1 MHWVSFSP
9 RFSCGRFQKRVRKHS
24 RNPRRSTRRRTERWV
39 LRLPQEVI
47 SPGPGEEEGMGSCFS
62 SKIFATENLER
73 ASSRVVLSTLLGRP
87 GGAARDGVPTERL
100 CHWHALCLDR
110 GLPERHSKRMLEGRD
125 SSHVPDATATE
136 VLRRGAKKA
145 KLSAGTQ
152 ACSHKLK
159 RIMVKYQGR

>member
-24 RNPRRSTRRRTERWV
+24 RNPRSSTRRRTERWV

-87 GGAARDGVPTERL
+87 GGLQGTVSRRSGFATGTLCVWTEAFQNVTAKGCWKEETAVTFLMLLQLRSSEEEQRKRS
-100 CHWHALCLDR
+100 CL
-110 GLPERHSKRMLEGRD
+110 LE
-125 SSHVPDATATE
+125 
-136 VLRRGAKKA
+136 
-145 KLSAGTQ
+145 
-152 ACSHKLK
+152 HKLAATN
-159 RIMVKYQGR
+159 